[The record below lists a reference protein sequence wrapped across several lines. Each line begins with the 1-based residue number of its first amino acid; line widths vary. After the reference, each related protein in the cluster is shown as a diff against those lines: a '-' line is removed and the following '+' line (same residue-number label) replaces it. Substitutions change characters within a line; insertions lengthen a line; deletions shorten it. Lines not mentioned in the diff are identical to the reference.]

1 MNAATLVVIAIIL
14 VVIALIEVVT
24 AVFAKKIGPEFD
36 FFFSKIQ
43 KRSFLRLFTSFL
55 IFYKWKRLKFC

>member
-1 MNAATLVVIAIIL
+1 MNAATLVVIATIL

-36 FFFSKIQ
+36 FFFQ
-43 KRSFLRLFTSFL
+43 KFKKGLFLRLFASFL
-55 IFYKWKRLKFC
+55 IFHRWKRLKFC

>member
-36 FFFSKIQ
+36 FFFQ
-43 KRSFLRLFTSFL
+43 KFKKGLFLRLFASFL
-55 IFYKWKRLKFC
+55 IFHKWKRLKFC

>member
-1 MNAATLVVIAIIL
+1 MNAATLVVIATIL

-36 FFFSKIQ
+36 FFFKNSK
-43 KRSFLRLFTSFL
+43 KVLF
-55 IFYKWKRLKFC
+55 